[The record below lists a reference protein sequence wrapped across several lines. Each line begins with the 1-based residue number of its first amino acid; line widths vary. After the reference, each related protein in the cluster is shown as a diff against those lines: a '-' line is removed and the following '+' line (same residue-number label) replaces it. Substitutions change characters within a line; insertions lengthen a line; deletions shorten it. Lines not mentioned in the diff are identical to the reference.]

1 MIAMIVAVD
10 DQFLIGN
17 GNQLPW
23 YEPEDLKYFKKMTLG
38 NAVLMGYNTYL
49 SIINRNQKA
58 LPQRINYVLTYEK
71 ELVGGGIIVE
81 DLDQLLNQYQNSDEK
96 LFIIGGKSVY
106 EALLPKVEYLYLTRI
121 HKTHFGDIYLDIP
134 LSEFSILQKKEVGH
148 LSFEIYQRVKKCF

>member
-1 MIAMIVAVD
+1 M
-10 DQFLIGN
+10 
-17 GNQLPW
+17 PW

-81 DLDQLLNQYQNSDEK
+81 DLEQLLNQYQNSDGK
-96 LFIIGGKSVY
+96 LFIIGGKSV
-106 EALLPKVEYLYLTRI
+106 
-121 HKTHFGDIYLDIP
+121 
-134 LSEFSILQKKEVGH
+134 
-148 LSFEIYQRVKKCF
+148 